1 MRSATILLAPLSLVL
16 FSCGGGGG
24 STPAA
29 REFEQQT
36 LVMEW
41 AFPALS
47 FVQPV
52 ALLQAPDDDSR
63 WFIVQKGGQV
73 LTFVN
78 DDATMTAALFI
89 DISDRVEA
97 APSEA
102 GLLGMA
108 FHPLFA
114 LNGEVFLSYT
124 AAGSG
129 TGVPLISHIS
139 RFTSHDGGKQLDP
152 DSEEV
157 LLAVE
162 QPFTNHNG
170 GHVAFGPDGFLYIGL
185 GDGGSGGDPL
195 GNGQNI
201 DTLLGAIL
209 RIDVESDAPYGIPPD
224 NPFSLGGGRSEIFAW
239 GLRNPWRWSFDR
251 VTGELWAGDVGQ
263 SQREEVDRIVLGGN
277 YGWNIFE
284 GTLCFGGG
292 VCDPADLIPPL
303 AEYSHSDGCS
313 ITGGIV
319 YRGTAITSLA
329 GTYLYGDFCS
339 GTIWGL
345 DSLTDGTLVPQVLL
359 ESRLSISAFA
369 EGNDGE
375 PFVVDYTSGTL
386 HRFLLK

>member
-1 MRSATILLAPLSLVL
+1 MRSATILLALLSLVL

-29 REFEQQT
+29 PESEQQT
-36 LVMEW
+36 LVMER

-63 WFIVQKGGQV
+63 WFIVQKRGQV

-78 DDATMTAALFI
+78 DDATMTAAPFI

-129 TGVPLISHIS
+129 TGVPLISLIS
-139 RFTSHDGGKQLDP
+139 RFTSHDGGNQLDP

-195 GNGQNI
+195 GNGQNT

-263 SQREEVDRIVLGGN
+263 SQREEVDHIVLGGN

-284 GTLCFGGG
+284 GTLCSGGG
-292 VCDPADLIPPL
+292 VCDPDDLIPPL

-345 DSLTDGTLVPQVLL
+345 DSLTDGTLAPQVLL
-359 ESRLSISAFA
+359 ESGLRISAFA